1 MGRVGL
7 EPTTL
12 ALRAPCAA
20 SCASGPGEML
30 LSSPINAEM
39 VCRGVDPLHDDI
51 PRICCSSQFD
61 GTDAMFEMVLAV
73 AGSRRLDE
81 SLMDMPPESIIPAIC
96 FYSLILKPSVF

>member
-39 VCRGVDPLHDDI
+39 VCRGVDPLHDDV

-61 GTDAMFEMVLAV
+61 RTDAMFEMALAV
-73 AGSRRLDE
+73 AGSRG
-81 SLMDMPPESIIPAIC
+81 LMKVLWKFASHN
-96 FYSLILKPSVF
+96 LV